1 MKHYNCNYYLQYNE
15 EVALQL
21 ADPVNTVTDK
31 QTDKHTDKHNPAK
44 FVSGGSSKQVEN
56 STYYAP

>member
-21 ADPVNTVTDK
+21 PDPMNTT
-31 QTDKHTDKHNPAK
+31 TDKHTDKHNPAR
-44 FVSGGSSKQVEN
+44 FVTGGSSKQVEN
-56 STYYAP
+56 STYYAA